1 MAKKKDTRSVTAK
14 IRGVHVE
21 FKTPTTKQ
29 WTRYVEKARND
40 KMSVGKRELLQTTCV
55 SHSAGEIKEI
65 LNKSPAAI
73 GPLTEGVEELA
84 GGQVESSIT
93 EEGNVLSVV
102 NGSEFKFAAPDIEVW
117 ERFQDKINEE
127 GSRLFEELV
136 NLLAS
141 LCEDGDDMRV
151 ALSKSPGAANVI
163 FDDVSELAGT
173 GVSVVV
179 KKG

>member
-14 IRGVHVE
+14 IRGVHE
-21 FKTPTTKQ
+21 AFKTPTTKQ
-29 WTRYVEKARND
+29 WTRYVEKARNN

-55 SHSAGEIKEI
+55 SHKADEIRLI

-84 GGQVESSIT
+84 GGDVESSIT
-93 EEGNVLSVV
+93 EEGTVLSSV
-102 NGSEFKFAAPDIEVW
+102 NGSEFKFASPEIDVW
-117 ERFQDKINEE
+117 ESFQDKIQVD
-127 GSRLFEELV
+127 GSRLFEELM

-141 LCEDGDDMRV
+141 LCDDADDMR
-151 ALSKSPGAANVI
+151 AAIAKSPGAANVI